1 MPPSRQGQAAG
12 GVLQPIK
19 NTIIHTLNYY
29 SYVFYSNQPDDDRG
43 RGPHDSHPQS
53 ERTNGGIHTAEV
65 ERAEGRGPEH
75 IVPLTV
81 SGLPE
86 ELDAGFLQTVA
97 RPIQKVAGLI
107 TNMAQFEAQAD
118 KAAADSKAAKEEKAK
133 ETKEEKEK
141 REKYEKHLK
150 KAEELIAA
158 GKHSEAVSAL
168 GQARLHAKPQDLKK
182 IDSMVEEQKKAM
194 NKGSLFELMDEPA
207 PQPQPQPQQQP
218 QPMAAT
224 AQQPQPRP
232 MAVPMQQPPYPPQPQ
247 APRPIAGQ
255 PQRPMTAQPLQQPSM
270 WPPQQPPQR
279 PLPPQPQYAGQQPT
293 APQPPYGAQ
302 SDTHWQEQ
310 AFSPEDYPAQYP
322 ADGEIN
328 YNPKDYEE
336 YPDFPQ
342 SMLEPKYSPY
352 QTV

>member
-1 MPPSRQGQAAG
+1 MFFTAINRMMTEGVDLTIVIRKANGQLA
-12 GVLQPIK
+12 VS
-19 NTIIHTLNYY
+19 TLPK
-29 SYVFYSNQPDDDRG
+29 SNGLKDEAR
-43 RGPHDSHPQS
+43 
-53 ERTNGGIHTAEV
+53 N
-65 ERAEGRGPEH
+65 H

-81 SGLPE
+81 SGMPE
-86 ELDAGFLQTVA
+86 ELDAGFLQA
-97 RPIQKVAGLI
+97 IAQPIQRTSGLI
-107 TNMAQFEAQAD
+107 SNMAQFEAQAD
-118 KAAADSKAAKEEKAK
+118 KAAANSKAAKEEKAK

-158 GKHSEAVSAL
+158 GNHKEAVTAL
-168 GQARLHAKPQDLKK
+168 GQARLYAKPQDQKK
-182 IDSMVEEQKKAM
+182 IDGMVEEQKKAM

-207 PQPQPQPQQQP
+207 PQAQPQQ

-224 AQQPQPRP
+224 AQQPQQPQAQPRT
-232 MAVPMQQPPYPPQPQ
+232 MAAPVQQPPYPPQPQ
-247 APRPIAGQ
+247 APRQMAGQ
-255 PQRPMTAQPLQQPSM
+255 PQRPMTVQPPQQSSM

-279 PLPPQPQYAGQQPT
+279 PVPPQPQCAGQQPM
-293 APQPPYGAQ
+293 APQPPYGGQ
-302 SDTHWQEQ
+302 PDTHWQEQ
-310 AFSPEDYPAQYP
+310 AFTLEDYPAQYP

>member
-1 MPPSRQGQAAG
+1 MFFTAINQMMTEGVDLTIVIRKANGQMA
-12 GVLQPIK
+12 VS
-19 NTIIHTLNYY
+19 TLPK
-29 SYVFYSNQPDDDRG
+29 SNGLKDEAQ
-43 RGPHDSHPQS
+43 
-53 ERTNGGIHTAEV
+53 N
-65 ERAEGRGPEH
+65 H

-118 KAAADSKAAKEEKAK
+118 KAAVDSKAAKEEKAK

-158 GKHSEAVSAL
+158 GKHSEAVTAL

-194 NKGSLFELMDEPA
+194 NKGSLFELMDEPV
-207 PQPQPQPQQQP
+207 PQAQSQPRP

-224 AQQPQPRP
+224 AQQRQQPQPQP
-232 MAVPMQQPPYPPQPQ
+232 MAVSVQQPPYPPQPQ
-247 APRPIAGQ
+247 VPGSMAGQ
-255 PQRPMTAQPLQQPSM
+255 PQQPSM

>member
-1 MPPSRQGQAAG
+1 MFFTAINQMMTEGVDLTIVIRKANGQMA
-12 GVLQPIK
+12 VS
-19 NTIIHTLNYY
+19 TLPK
-29 SYVFYSNQPDDDRG
+29 SNGLKDEAQ
-43 RGPHDSHPQS
+43 
-53 ERTNGGIHTAEV
+53 N
-65 ERAEGRGPEH
+65 H

-207 PQPQPQPQQQP
+207 PHP

>member
-1 MPPSRQGQAAG
+1 MFFTAINQMMTEGVDLTIVIRKANGQMA
-12 GVLQPIK
+12 VS
-19 NTIIHTLNYY
+19 TLPK
-29 SYVFYSNQPDDDRG
+29 SNGLKDEAQ
-43 RGPHDSHPQS
+43 
-53 ERTNGGIHTAEV
+53 N
-65 ERAEGRGPEH
+65 H

-232 MAVPMQQPPYPPQPQ
+232 MAVPVQQPPYP
-247 APRPIAGQ
+247 
-255 PQRPMTAQPLQQPSM
+255 
-270 WPPQQPPQR
+270 
-279 PLPPQPQYAGQQPT
+279 
-293 APQPPYGAQ
+293 PQPPYGAQ

>member
-1 MPPSRQGQAAG
+1 MFFTAINRMMTEGVDLTIVIRKANGQMA
-12 GVLQPIK
+12 VS
-19 NTIIHTLNYY
+19 TLPK
-29 SYVFYSNQPDDDRG
+29 SNGLKDEAR
-43 RGPHDSHPQS
+43 
-53 ERTNGGIHTAEV
+53 N
-65 ERAEGRGPEH
+65 H

-86 ELDAGFLQTVA
+86 ELDAGFLQAVA

-118 KAAADSKAAKEEKAK
+118 KAAADSKAAKDSKAK

-158 GKHSEAVSAL
+158 GNHKDAVTTL
-168 GQARLHAKPQDLKK
+168 GQARLHAKPQDQKK
-182 IDSMVEEQKKAM
+182 IDGMVEEQKKAM
-194 NKGSLFELMDEPA
+194 NKGSLFELMDESA
-207 PQPQPQPQQQP
+207 PQPQQQPQQQP

-232 MAVPMQQPPYPPQPQ
+232 MAAPVQQPPYPPQSQ
-247 APRPIAGQ
+247 APRPMAGQ
-255 PQRPMTAQPLQQPSM
+255 PQRPMTAQPPQHPSM

-293 APQPPYGAQ
+293 APQPPYGGQ
-302 SDTHWQEQ
+302 PDTQWQEQ
-310 AFSPEDYPAQYP
+310 HREDLNPYYPAGQEEPAYRPEDYE
-322 ADGEIN
+322 G
-328 YNPKDYEE
+328 

-342 SMLEPKYSPY
+342 SMLEPHVSHY

>member
-1 MPPSRQGQAAG
+1 MFFTAINQMMTEGVDLTIVIRKANGQMA
-12 GVLQPIK
+12 VS
-19 NTIIHTLNYY
+19 TLPK
-29 SYVFYSNQPDDDRG
+29 SNGLKDEAQ
-43 RGPHDSHPQS
+43 
-53 ERTNGGIHTAEV
+53 N
-65 ERAEGRGPEH
+65 H

-81 SGLPE
+81 NGKPE

-207 PQPQPQPQQQP
+207 PQP

>member
-1 MPPSRQGQAAG
+1 MFFTAIHQMMTEGVDLTLVIRKANGQMA
-12 GVLQPIK
+12 VS
-19 NTIIHTLNYY
+19 TLPK
-29 SYVFYSNQPDDDRG
+29 SNGLKDEAQ
-43 RGPHDSHPQS
+43 
-53 ERTNGGIHTAEV
+53 N
-65 ERAEGRGPEH
+65 H

-194 NKGSLFELMDEPA
+194 NKGSLFELMDEPV
-207 PQPQPQPQQQP
+207 PQAQSQPRP

-224 AQQPQPRP
+224 AQQRQQPQPQP
-232 MAVPMQQPPYPPQPQ
+232 MAVSVQQPPYPPQPQ
-247 APRPIAGQ
+247 VPGSMAGQ
-255 PQRPMTAQPLQQPSM
+255 PQQPSM